1 MVRIETIEEK
11 FACKLKKILHD
22 EFVNFCDRNEIN
34 WKELLS
40 NANIVK
46 SKKNA
51 LLYVT
56 YSTLLFYDTRL
67 VLEWNDILY
76 KIVIPYLLRYI
87 KKLGVRDY
95 RLLRDRFF
103 RVIPW
108 YVKILGNGYDSS
120 LLYLGI
126 KERLNNTQLHYWE
139 NEIYIK
145 ATNLESDMF

>member
-1 MVRIETIEEK
+1 MVEIETIEEK
-11 FACKLKKILHD
+11 FVCKLKKVLHD
-22 EFVNFCDRNEIN
+22 EFIIFCDRNEIN

-46 SKKNA
+46 SRKHA
-51 LLYVT
+51 SFYVC

-95 RLLRDRFF
+95 RLLRNRFF
-103 RVIPW
+103 HDIPW
-108 YVKILGNGYDSS
+108 YLETLGISYDSS

-145 ATNLESDMF
+145 AVNLD